1 VHLHAQS
8 LCQGVSKHAAASP
21 GAGEAWNEWCH
32 PCWVQRYWVLQKR
45 LKSKNIEL
53 LWIQR
58 CAYVSTGKGGAWS
71 EWVAPLLEKAL
82 QGAPLDMAD
91 AWSQALR
98 YGVHGLVTAPTG
110 LRQLFELVTGLATPG
125 ELFWVHKWCIIH

>member
-1 VHLHAQS
+1 MSWKCS
-8 LCQGVSKHAAASP
+8 LGD
-21 GAGEAWNEWCH
+21 
-32 PCWVQRYWVLQKR
+32 
-45 LKSKNIEL
+45 
-53 LWIQR
+53 
-58 CAYVSTGKGGAWS
+58 GGAWN

-98 YGVHGLVTAPTG
+98 YGVHGLATAPTG

-125 ELFWVHKWCIIH
+125 ELVGVHKRCIIH